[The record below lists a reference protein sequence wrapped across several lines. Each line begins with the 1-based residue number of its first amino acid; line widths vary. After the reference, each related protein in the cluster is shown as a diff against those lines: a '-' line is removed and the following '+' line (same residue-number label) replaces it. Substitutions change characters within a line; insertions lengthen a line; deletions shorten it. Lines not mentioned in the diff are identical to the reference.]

1 MERIGVRE
9 LRQNASQW
17 LRRVQGGESFEITH
31 RGRPVALLVPPP
43 QDGIA
48 ERLIA
53 TGQARP
59 GLGGFSELGA
69 PLPAKAGEPS
79 LSSILAEMRADE
91 R

>member
-1 MERIGVRE
+1 MRE

-17 LRRVQGGESFEITH
+17 LQRVQGGESFEITD
-31 RGRPVALLVPPP
+31 RGRPVALLIPRP
-43 QDGIA
+43 QEGIV

-53 TGQARP
+53 TGQMRQ
-59 GLGGFSELGA
+59 GIGTLSDLDA
-69 PLPAKAGEPS
+69 PLPAKDGDQS